1 MRLLYNMKIRVKFL
15 GSFALLIITM
25 IIVGMVGVKGMGEI
39 SEANEYVYENNYKS
53 TVQVEIINA
62 GLSDV
67 RMGTQKLV
75 NRSNVSAAETIL
87 EEIANYDAINEQAME
102 TYRNSIVEEEDRAIF
117 TKLESAMNE
126 YLQYRAELFEYIGNG
141 KYIEAN
147 KFNTEFVDPA
157 SQAVQEYIN
166 QAVDYNLEDA
176 QQSVDA
182 AMEEYKQSANITYLI
197 LIVAFFVSIIIGLIM
212 SSVIT
217 RPLNV
222 VRAMSKKI
230 ADGDLSIRFEQRY
243 LKQKDEIGMLA
254 RNIEEMK
261 KGLIETVSGI
271 KQSANIL
278 GDQVK
283 ATNKTLA
290 MLNDH
295 IIETSAATEALS
307 AAMEETGAAA
317 EEMNTTASEIER
329 AVDSVADKAE
339 EGAGKSNEIHVRAT
353 ELGQNV
359 NQSIEKSNQ
368 IFNEIKGALE
378 QALKDSKAV
387 DEINALADAIL
398 SITSQTTL
406 LALNASIEAARAGE
420 AGKGFAVVANEISA
434 LADNSKNTV
443 NQIQAITKVVMSAV
457 NNLAK
462 NSNNLLNFVASDV
475 NKDYADM
482 LAAAESYTTDA
493 VYVSDMTSDLNAT
506 SEELNAGVN
515 LVMTAINEVA
525 QAAQEGARKT
535 SAVAQQTSDISTN
548 AATIVENMKHTQRTS
563 EGLISLVD
571 RFKLS

>member
-1 MRLLYNMKIRVKFL
+1 MRILYNLKIKVKFM
-15 GSFALLIITM
+15 GSFALLIIAL
-25 IIVGMVGVKGMGEI
+25 IIMGIIGVQGMEEI
-39 SEANEYVYENNYKS
+39 SSANEYVYENNYKS
-53 TVQVEIINA
+53 TVEIETLNA
-62 GLSDV
+62 GMSDV
-67 RMGTQKLV
+67 RMCTQKLV
-75 NRSNVSAAETIL
+75 NRSNVSSAEIIL
-87 EEIANYDAINEQAME
+87 AEIDKYDKINEQAMANYE
-102 TYRNSIVEEEDRAIF
+102 ATIAEEEDRQIYD
-117 TKLESAMNE
+117 KLKKEMNA
-126 YLQYRAELFEYIGNG
+126 YLEQRAELFEYISNG

-147 KFNTEFVDPA
+147 KFNSEFVDPA
-157 SQAVQEYIN
+157 SDKVQESITA
-166 QAVDYNLEDA
+166 AVEYNLRDA
-176 QQSVDA
+176 QENVDIA
-182 AMEEYKQSANITYLI
+182 KSQYTQNAMLTYMI
-197 LIVAFFVSIIIGLIM
+197 LGVSFVVSIIVGLVM
-212 SSVIT
+212 ASVIT
-217 RPLNV
+217 GPLNA
-222 VRAMSKKI
+222 VRGVSKKI
-230 ADGDLSIRFEQRY
+230 AEGDLSVQLNQKY

-254 RNIEEMK
+254 RNIDDMK
-261 KGLIETVSGI
+261 KELIETVSGI
-271 KQSANIL
+271 KQSANNL
-278 GDQVK
+278 GDQVT

-290 MLNDH
+290 LLNEH
-295 IIETSAATEALS
+295 IIDTSAATEALS

-339 EGAGKSNEIHVRAT
+339 EGAGKSNEIHIRAT
-353 ELGQNV
+353 ELGTNV

-368 IFNEIKGALE
+368 IFDEIKSALE

-420 AGKGFAVVANEISA
+420 AGRGFAVVANEISA

-462 NSNNLLNFVASDV
+462 NSNNLLNFVANDV

-535 SAVAQQTSDISTN
+535 SAVAQQTGDISANT
-548 AATIVENMKHTQRTS
+548 AAIVENMKNTQRTA
-563 EGLISLVD
+563 EGLINLVD
-571 RFKLS
+571 RFKIS